1 MKSCPK
7 CNLRYP
13 DESTYCFVDGAV
25 LEPLK
30 DPRVGTTIAGRYQ
43 IENILGE
50 GGMATVYRARH
61 TLIDRPC
68 AVKILNPALAR
79 DKMVRERFRREAKS
93 AKKLAHPNVIDIFDE
108 GDTGD
113 GTSFMVMEL
122 LDGEPLDAL
131 VSRGPI
137 PLHRALPIMIQVS
150 RGIARA
156 HDLEVIHRDLKP
168 ENIFLARRD
177 DGSDL
182 VKLLDFGI
190 ARSAQDS
197 RLTGVGEVFGTPQYM
212 APERITSID
221 AGGSQDLYA
230 LGVIFFE
237 MITSTLPFEANDV
250 PTFLLK
256 HLKEPPPKLSSR
268 GVKVPVELENL
279 IDSLMAKDPKQR
291 PVDAHKVHNDLVS
304 ISQKMGIHPPPEIQH
319 EQKTAARAPAA
330 TLPPVTLDRWA
341 RRLTV
346 FEQMLQRAYPSG
358 APADQ
363 RSTLESVKKVV
374 TEIASLRG
382 SSVEDQRKLEGLEGR
397 QREGRERFGR
407 AVDAL
412 GVDASKAREVARA
425 AREGVDPYT
434 KAVSQARDLA
444 QKTHGEILHWE
455 GRCGFNAPYA
465 ELSDSYRKMADV
477 VDHWLKTY
485 DLEKQAV
492 AWAEAK
498 EQEVQDLDFQIQEL
512 RAQLG
517 KFEQSLEQEH
527 AQLEAKVSA
536 AGKRAGELE
545 EALLELATRFCAPL
559 RTKPELAALF
569 TELEAGSAAA

>member
-13 DESTYCFVDGAV
+13 DESSFCFVDGAV
-25 LEPLK
+25 LEPLQ
-30 DPRVGTTIAGRYQ
+30 DPRIGTTMGGRYQ
-43 IENILGE
+43 IEAVLGE

-79 DKMVRERFRREAKS
+79 DKMVRERFRREARS

-108 GDTGD
+108 GDTDD

-131 VSRGPI
+131 VARGPI
-137 PLHRALPIMIQVS
+137 PLPRALPIMIQVA

-168 ENIFLARRD
+168 ENIYLACRE

-237 MITSTLPFEANDV
+237 MITNTLPFDANDV

-256 HLKEPPPKLSSR
+256 HLKEPAPKISSR
-268 GVKVPVELENL
+268 GFHVPPQLENL

-291 PVDAHKVHNDLVS
+291 PVDAHKVHAEL
-304 ISQKMGIHPPPEIQH
+304 IAICQGLGIQPPPEISS
-319 EQKTAARAPAA
+319 EQRAFRAPAA
-330 TLPPVTLDRWA
+330 TLPPVTMDRWA
-341 RRLTV
+341 RRLVV
-346 FEQMLQRAYPSG
+346 FEQMLQRAYPAG
-358 APADQ
+358 PPPGEKQ
-363 RSTLESVKKVV
+363 TLEGVKKCVS
-374 TEIASLRG
+374 EITQLRG
-382 SSVEDQRKLEGLEGR
+382 SSVTDQRKLEALEGQ

-412 GVDASKAREVARA
+412 GIDASKARDVART
-425 AREGVDPYT
+425 AREGVAPYT
-434 KAVSQARDLA
+434 DAVHRARDLVLQA
-444 QKTHGEILHWE
+444 HPDILHWE
-455 GRCGFNAPYA
+455 GRSGMATPYA
-465 ELSDSYRKMADV
+465 ELAASYRKVAEL
-477 VDHWLKTY
+477 VDHWLAAAE
-485 DLEKQAV
+485 LEKQAI

-498 EQEVQDLDFQIQEL
+498 EQESTDLDFQIQEL
-512 RAQLG
+512 RKRLG
-517 KFEQSLEQEH
+517 EFEQG
-527 AQLEAKVSA
+527 LEAEHQNLEKSVIA
-536 AGKRAGELE
+536 AGKRAAELE

-559 RTKPELAALF
+559 RGRPELAGLF
-569 TELEAGSAAA
+569 TELESESAAA

>member
-30 DPRVGTTIAGRYQ
+30 DPRVGTTIGGRYQ
-43 IENILGE
+43 IENVLGE

-122 LDGEPLDAL
+122 LDGEPLDAI
-131 VSRGPI
+131 VGRGPV
-137 PLHRALPIMIQVS
+137 PLKRALPIMIQVA

-168 ENIFLARRD
+168 ENIFIANRD

-190 ARSAQDS
+190 ARSMQDS

-237 MITSTLPFEANDV
+237 MISATLPFEANDV

-256 HLKEPPPKLSSR
+256 HLKEPAPKLSSR
-268 GVKVPVELENL
+268 GVKVPAELESL

-291 PVDAHKVHNDLVS
+291 PVDAHKIHADL
-304 ISQKMGIHPPPEIQH
+304 IAIAEKYGIQAPPEIQD
-319 EQKTAARAPAA
+319 EQKAQARAPAA
-330 TLPPVTLDRWA
+330 TLPPVTLDRWV
-341 RRLTV
+341 RRLMV
-346 FEQMLQRAYPSG
+346 FEQMLQRAYPAG
-358 APADQ
+358 APPDQ
-363 RSTLESVKKVV
+363 RKTLDQVKKVV
-374 TEIASLRG
+374 TEITGLRG

-397 QREGRERFGR
+397 QRDGRERFGR

-412 GVDASKAREVARA
+412 GIDASKAREVARA

-434 KAVSQARDLA
+434 KAVTVARELA
-444 QKTHGEILHWE
+444 QKTHGELLHWE
-455 GRCGFNAPYA
+455 GRSGFTTPYP
-465 ELSDSYRKMADV
+465 ELAAVYRKMADV
-477 VDHWLKTY
+477 VDHWLQTH
-485 DLEKQAV
+485 DLEKQAI

-498 EQEVQDLDFQIQEL
+498 EQEVTDLDFQILEL
-512 RAQLG
+512 RGQLQ

-527 AQLEAKVSA
+527 AALEQKVIA
-536 AGKRAGELE
+536 AGKRAAELE

-559 RTKPELAALF
+559 RARPELAPLF
-569 TELEAGSAAA
+569 TELETESAAA

>member
-13 DESTYCFVDGAV
+13 DESTFCFVDGAT

-30 DPRVGTTIAGRYQ
+30 DPRIGTTINGRYV
-43 IENILGE
+43 IESVLGE

-61 TLIDRPC
+61 ALVDRPC

-79 DKMVRERFRREAKS
+79 DKLVRERFRREAKS
-93 AKKLAHPNVIDIFDE
+93 AKKIAHPNVIDIFDE

-113 GTSFMVMEL
+113 GTAFMVMEL

-131 VSRGPI
+131 VVKGPM
-137 PLHRALPIMIQVS
+137 PLARALPIMIQVA

-168 ENIFLARRD
+168 ENIYIAHRK

-230 LGVIFFE
+230 LGIIFFE
-237 MITSTLPFEANDV
+237 MLTGELPFDANDI
-250 PTFLLK
+250 PSFLLK
-256 HLKEPPPKLSSR
+256 HLKEPPPTIASK
-268 GVKVPVELENL
+268 GIKVPPDLEQL
-279 IDSLMAKDPKQR
+279 IMSLMAKDPKQR
-291 PVDAHKVHNDLVS
+291 PVDAHKVHNDLVA
-304 ISQKMGIHPPPEIQH
+304 ISQRNGIAPPPEVED
-319 EQKTAARAPAA
+319 EQRSARAPAA
-330 TLPPVTLDRWA
+330 TLPPVTLDRWV
-341 RRLTV
+341 RRLIV
-346 FEQMLQRAYPSG
+346 FEQMLAAAYPAG
-358 APADQ
+358 APPEL
-363 RSTLESVKKVV
+363 RSLLEKARTLV
-374 TEIASLRG
+374 TEITQIRAASIE
-382 SSVEDQRKLEGLEGR
+382 VQRNLEGVEQKL
-397 QREGRERFGR
+397 REGRERFGR

-412 GVDASKAREVARA
+412 GIDASKAREEARK

-434 KAVSQARDLA
+434 AAVKQAAEMAKGIHADV
-444 QKTHGEILHWE
+444 LHWE
-455 GRCGFNAPYA
+455 GRCGFQMPSRD
-465 ELSDSYRKMADV
+465 LSAAYRKMADL
-477 VDHWLKTY
+477 VDHWVQTV
-485 DLEKQAV
+485 DLDKQAI

-498 EQEVQDLDFQIQEL
+498 EQEVTDLDFQIQEL
-512 RAQLG
+512 RTQLQ
-517 KFEQSLEQEH
+517 KFEAGIEQEH
-527 AQLEAKVSA
+527 HNLEQQVATQ
-536 AGKRAGELE
+536 GKRAGELE
-545 EALLELATRFCAPL
+545 QALMEVAAHFCSPL
-559 RTKPELAALF
+559 RGRPELAQLF
-569 TELEAGSAAA
+569 VELEQGTPQA

>member
-13 DESTYCFVDGAV
+13 DESTFCFVDGAP

-30 DPRVGTTIAGRYQ
+30 DPRIGTTVAGRYL
-43 IENILGE
+43 IENVLGE

-79 DKMVRERFRREAKS
+79 DKSVRERFRREAKS

-122 LDGEPLDAL
+122 LDGAPLDNLIAK
-131 VSRGPI
+131 GPM
-137 PLHRALPIMIQVS
+137 PLKKALPIMIQIS

-168 ENIFLARRD
+168 ENIFIAHRE
-177 DGSDL
+177 DGTDL

-237 MITSTLPFEANDV
+237 MITGTLPFEANDV
-250 PTFLLK
+250 PSFLLK
-256 HLKEPPPKLSSR
+256 HLKEPPPKISDR
-268 GVKVPVELENL
+268 NVRVPPELESL
-279 IDSLMAKDPKQR
+279 VDSLMAKDPKQR
-291 PVDAHKVHNDLVS
+291 PVDAHRLHNDLQA
-304 ISQKMGIHPPPEIQH
+304 ISAKLGIAPPPEIVD
-319 EQKTAARAPAA
+319 EQKAQARAPAA
-330 TLPPVTLDRWA
+330 TLPPVTLDRWV
-341 RRLTV
+341 RRMMI
-346 FEQMLQRAYPSG
+346 FEGMLQRAFPQG
-358 APADQ
+358 APPEQ
-363 RSTLESVKKVV
+363 RKTLDMVKKFVA
-374 TEIASLRG
+374 EITQVRG
-382 SSVEDQRKLEGLEGR
+382 SSVEDQRKLEALDGR
-397 QREGRERFGR
+397 TREGRERFGH

-412 GVDASKAREVARA
+412 GVDASKARDFARQ
-425 AREGVDPYT
+425 AREGVGPYT
-434 KAVSQARDLA
+434 QAVQRATQMTKQIHA
-444 QKTHGEILHWE
+444 EIMHWE
-455 GRCGFNAPYA
+455 GRSGFQAPYG
-465 ELSDSYRKMADV
+465 ELSAAYRKAADFM
-477 VDHWLKTY
+477 DHWLQAA
-485 DLEKQAV
+485 DLEKQAI

-498 EQEVQDLDFQIQEL
+498 EQEVTDLDFQIQEL
-512 RAQLG
+512 RAQLS
-517 KFEQSLEQEH
+517 KFEASTEQEH
-527 AQLEAKVSA
+527 ADLEKRVII
-536 AGKRAGELE
+536 AGKKATELE
-545 EALLELATRFCAPL
+545 ENLLELATRFCAPL
-559 RTKPELAALF
+559 RARPELAPLF
-569 TELEAGSAAA
+569 SELETESAAA

>member
-13 DESTYCFVDGAV
+13 DESTFCFVDGAP

-30 DPRVGTTIAGRYQ
+30 DPRVGTTVAGRYV
-43 IENILGE
+43 IENVLGE

-79 DKMVRERFRREAKS
+79 DKLVRERFRREAKS

-122 LDGEPLDAL
+122 LDGQPLDHIIAHGAL
-131 VSRGPI
+131 SLP
-137 PLHRALPIMIQVS
+137 RAMPIMIQIA

-168 ENIFLARRD
+168 ENIYIAKRE
-177 DGSDL
+177 DGTDL

-190 ARSAQDS
+190 ARSMQDS

-230 LGVIFFE
+230 FGVIFFE
-237 MITSTLPFEANDV
+237 MITGTLPFEANDV
-250 PTFLLK
+250 PSFLLK
-256 HLKEPPPKLSSR
+256 HLKEAPPKISDR
-268 GVKVPVELENL
+268 GIKVPPELEAL
-279 IDSLMAKDPKQR
+279 VDALMAKDPKQR
-291 PVDAHKVHNDLVS
+291 PVDAHRVHNDLIA
-304 ISQKMGIHPPPEIQH
+304 ISNQLGIPPPPEIH
-319 EQKTAARAPAA
+319 DEQKSMARAPAA
-330 TLPPVTLDRWA
+330 TLPPVTLDRWV
-341 RRLTV
+341 RRMTI
-346 FEQMLQRAYPSG
+346 FEGMLQRAFPNG
-358 APADQ
+358 APPDQ
-363 RSTLESVKKVV
+363 RRTLDLVKKFVAEV
-374 TEIASLRG
+374 TQLRA
-382 SSVEDQRKLEGLEGR
+382 SSVEDQHMLEGLE
-397 QREGRERFGR
+397 QKAREGRERYGR

-412 GVDASKAREVARA
+412 GVDASKARDEARS
-425 AREGVDPYT
+425 AREGVGPYT
-434 KAVSQARDLA
+434 AAVKRALEMTRMVHA
-444 QKTHGEILHWE
+444 EMMHWE
-455 GRCGFNAPYA
+455 GRAGFQSPYR
-465 ELSDSYRKMADV
+465 ELSAAYRKAADI
-477 VDHWLKTY
+477 VDHWHEAAE
-485 DLEKQAV
+485 LEKQAI

-498 EQEVQDLDFQIQEL
+498 EQEVVDLDFQIQEL

-517 KFEQSLEQEH
+517 RYEAAAEQEH
-527 AQLEAKVSA
+527 AAIEQRVGASGKKATELEAN
-536 AGKRAGELE
+536 
-545 EALLELATRFCAPL
+545 LLELATRFCAPL
-559 RTKPELAALF
+559 RARPELAPLF
-569 TELEAGSAAA
+569 SELETESAAA

>member
-13 DESTYCFVDGAV
+13 DESSFCFVDGGV

-30 DPRVGTTIAGRYQ
+30 DPRVGTTLGGRYQ
-43 IENILGE
+43 LENVLGE

-93 AKKLAHPNVIDIFDE
+93 AKKIAHPNVIDIFDE
-108 GDTGD
+108 GDTDD

-122 LDGEPLDAL
+122 LDGEPLDAI

-137 PLHRALPIMIQVS
+137 PLPRALPIMIQVA

-168 ENIFLARRD
+168 ENIFIARRD

-197 RLTGVGEVFGTPQYM
+197 RLTGVGEVFGTPQYL

-237 MITSTLPFEANDV
+237 MITGTLPLEANDI
-250 PTFLLK
+250 PSFLLK
-256 HLKEPPPKLSSR
+256 HLKETPPKISER
-268 GVKVPVELENL
+268 GIQVPKELEDL
-279 IDSLMAKDPKQR
+279 VDSLMAKDPKQR
-291 PVDAHKVHNDLVS
+291 PVDAHKIHADL
-304 ISQKMGIHPPPEIQH
+304 IAIAQQLGIAPPPEIGA
-319 EQKTAARAPAA
+319 EKKAARAPAA

-341 RRLTV
+341 RRLLV
-346 FEQMLQRAYPSG
+346 FEQMLQRAYPAG
-358 APADQ
+358 PPTDQ
-363 RSTLESVKKVV
+363 RSTLDSVKKIVA
-374 TEIASLRG
+374 EIGQLRG
-382 SSVEDQRKLEGLEGR
+382 SSVEDQRKLESLEGR

-412 GVDASKAREVARA
+412 GIDASKAREIARA
-425 AREGVDPYT
+425 AREGVKPYT
-434 KAVSQARDLA
+434 DAVPQARELA
-444 QKTHGEILHWE
+444 TQVHAELLHWE
-455 GRCGFNAPYA
+455 GRSGFVTPYR
-465 ELSDSYRKMADV
+465 ELSAAYRKMADV
-477 VDHWLKTY
+477 VDHWHQAY
-485 DLEKQAV
+485 ELEKQAV

-498 EQEVQDLDFQIQEL
+498 EQEVTDLDFQIQEL
-512 RAQLG
+512 RGQLA

-527 AQLEAKVSA
+527 ASLEQKVIA
-536 AGKRAGELE
+536 AGKRASELD

-559 RTKPELAALF
+559 RTKPELAPLF
-569 TELEAGSAAA
+569 TELEGESAAA

>member
-13 DESTYCFVDGAV
+13 DESSFCFVDGAV
-25 LEPLK
+25 LEPLQ
-30 DPRVGTTIAGRYQ
+30 DPRIGTTMGGRYQ
-43 IENILGE
+43 IEAVLGE

-79 DKMVRERFRREAKS
+79 DKMVRERFRREARS

-108 GDTGD
+108 GDTDD

-131 VSRGPI
+131 VARGPI
-137 PLHRALPIMIQVS
+137 PLPRALPIMIQVA

-168 ENIFLARRD
+168 ENIYLACRE

-237 MITSTLPFEANDV
+237 MITNTLPFDANDV

-256 HLKEPPPKLSSR
+256 HLKEPAPKISSR
-268 GVKVPVELENL
+268 GFHVPPQLETL
-279 IDSLMAKDPKQR
+279 VDSLMAKDPKQR
-291 PVDAHKVHNDLVS
+291 PVDAHKVHAEL
-304 ISQKMGIHPPPEIQH
+304 IAICQGLGIQPPPENPAPSSARSAHPRPRSLAGHHGSLGAPPHRVRADAQAGVPRGPAP
-319 EQKTAARAPAA
+319 EQRN
-330 TLPPVTLDRWA
+330 TLD
-341 RRLTV
+341 
-346 FEQMLQRAYPSG
+346 
-358 APADQ
+358 
-363 RSTLESVKKVV
+363 SVKKFVA
-374 TEIASLRG
+374 EIGGLRG

-412 GVDASKAREVARA
+412 GVDASKAREVA
-425 AREGVDPYT
+425 P
-434 KAVSQARDLA
+434 
-444 QKTHGEILHWE
+444 
-455 GRCGFNAPYA
+455 
-465 ELSDSYRKMADV
+465 
-477 VDHWLKTY
+477 
-485 DLEKQAV
+485 
-492 AWAEAK
+492 
-498 EQEVQDLDFQIQEL
+498 
-512 RAQLG
+512 
-517 KFEQSLEQEH
+517 
-527 AQLEAKVSA
+527 
-536 AGKRAGELE
+536 
-545 EALLELATRFCAPL
+545 FCP
-559 RTKPELAALF
+559 
-569 TELEAGSAAA
+569 

>member
-30 DPRVGTTIAGRYQ
+30 DPRVGSTVAGRYLV
-43 IENILGE
+43 EAVLGE

-93 AKKLAHPNVIDIFDE
+93 AKKLAHPNVIDIFDD

-113 GTSFMVMEL
+113 GTAFMVMEL
-122 LDGEPLDAL
+122 LDGEPLDAIIA
-131 VSRGPI
+131 RGPM
-137 PLHRALPIMIQVS
+137 PLQRALPIMIQVS

-168 ENIFLARRD
+168 ENIYIARRD
-177 DGSDL
+177 DGTDL

-237 MITSTLPFEANDV
+237 MLSASLPFEANDV
-250 PTFLLK
+250 PSFLLK
-256 HLKEPPPKLSSR
+256 HLKEPPPKLSER
-268 GVKVPVELENL
+268 GVKVPPELEQL

-291 PVDAHKVHNDLVS
+291 PVDAHKVHNELVA
-304 ISQKMGIHPPPEIQH
+304 ICQRLGIAPPPEVSD
-319 EQKTAARAPAA
+319 EKAAFRAPAA

-346 FEQMLQRAYPSG
+346 FEQMLQRAYPG
-358 APADQ
+358 GPPPDQ
-363 RSTLESVKKVV
+363 RGTLDRVKKIVSDVTGLRAGSVDDQRNLES
-374 TEIASLRG
+374 
-382 SSVEDQRKLEGLEGR
+382 LEGR

-412 GVDASKAREVARA
+412 GVDASKARDVARS
-425 AREGVDPYT
+425 AREGVKPYT
-434 KAVSQARDLA
+434 DAVTQAREMA
-444 QKTHGEILHWE
+444 TRAHAEIMHWE
-455 GRCGFNAPYA
+455 GRSGMAVPYA
-465 ELSDSYRKMADV
+465 ELAAAYRKAAEL
-477 VDHWLKTY
+477 VDHWCKTVEF
-485 DLEKQAV
+485 EKQAI

-498 EQEVQDLDFQIQEL
+498 EQEVADLDFQIQEL

-517 KFEQSLEQEH
+517 KFEQSTEQEH
-527 AQLEAKVSA
+527 AALEQKVIA
-536 AGKRAGELE
+536 AGKKAAELE
-545 EALLELATRFCAPL
+545 EALLELAQRFCAPL
-559 RTKPELAALF
+559 RAKPELAPLF
-569 TELEAGSAAA
+569 TELEAESAAA

>member
-13 DESTYCFVDGAV
+13 DESTYCFVDGAP

-30 DPRVGTTIAGRYQ
+30 DPRVGTTIAGRYL
-43 IENILGE
+43 IENVLGE

-79 DKMVRERFRREAKS
+79 DKLVRERFRREAKS

-122 LDGEPLDAL
+122 LDGEPLDAIIG
-131 VSRGPI
+131 RGAM
-137 PLHRALPIMIQVS
+137 PLERALPIMVQVA

-168 ENIFLARRD
+168 ENIYIAKRE

-190 ARSAQDS
+190 ARSMQDS

-237 MITSTLPFEANDV
+237 MITGTLPFDANDV

-256 HLKEPPPKLSSR
+256 HLKEPPPKIASR
-268 GVKVPVELENL
+268 GVQVPPELEVL
-279 IDSLMAKDPKQR
+279 VDSLMAKDPKQR
-291 PVDAHKVHNDLVS
+291 PVDAHKLHNELLAVCQN
-304 ISQKMGIHPPPEIQH
+304 IGVAPPPEIH
-319 EQKTAARAPAA
+319 DEQKAQRGPRV
-330 TLPPVTLDRWA
+330 TLPPVTLDRWV
-341 RRLTV
+341 RRMTI
-346 FEQMLQRAYPSG
+346 FEGMLQRAYPNG
-358 APADQ
+358 APAEP
-363 RSTLESVKKVV
+363 RKTLDTVKKLVGEV
-374 TEIASLRG
+374 TQLRG
-382 SSVEDQRKLEGLEGR
+382 STVEDQRKLDTLE
-397 QREGRERFGR
+397 QKAREGRERFGR

-412 GVDASKAREVARA
+412 GIDASKARDEARK
-425 AREGVDPYT
+425 AREGVGPYT
-434 KAVSQARDLA
+434 EAVARA
-444 QKTHGEILHWE
+444 KEMTRAVHGEVLHWE
-455 GRCGFNAPYA
+455 GRSGFQTPYHDLA
-465 ELSDSYRKMADV
+465 TAYRKSADL
-477 VDHWLKTY
+477 VDHWLQTA
-485 DLEKQAV
+485 DLEKQAI
-492 AWAEAK
+492 AWAESK
-498 EQEVQDLDFQIQEL
+498 EQEVADLDFQIQEL

-517 KFEQSLEQEH
+517 KFEASMEQEH
-527 AQLEAKVSA
+527 QTLEARVVAGGKKA
-536 AGKRAGELE
+536 AELE
-545 EALLELATRFCAPL
+545 EGLLELATRFCAPL
-559 RTKPELAALF
+559 RARPELAPLF
-569 TELEAGSAAA
+569 SELETESAAA

>member
-13 DESTYCFVDGAV
+13 DESTFCFVDGAP
-25 LEPLK
+25 LEHLK
-30 DPRVGTTIAGRYQ
+30 DPRLGTTIAGRYL
-43 IENILGE
+43 IENVLGE

-79 DKMVRERFRREAKS
+79 DKLVRERFRREAKS

-122 LDGEPLDAL
+122 LDGAPLDHLIAK
-131 VSRGPI
+131 GPM
-137 PLHRALPIMIQVS
+137 PLARALPIMIQIS

-168 ENIFLARRD
+168 ENIFIAHRD
-177 DGSDL
+177 DGTEL

-237 MITSTLPFEANDV
+237 MLSAALPFEANDV
-250 PTFLLK
+250 PSFLLK
-256 HLKEPPPKLSSR
+256 HLKEAPPKLSDR
-268 GVKVPVELENL
+268 GVKVPPELETL
-279 IDSLMAKDPKQR
+279 VDSLMAKDPKNR
-291 PVDAHKVHNDLVS
+291 PVDAHRVHADL
-304 ISQKMGIHPPPEIQH
+304 IAIGGRLGIAPPPEIH
-319 EQKTAARAPAA
+319 DEQKAINRAPAA
-330 TLPPVTLDRWA
+330 TLPPVTLDRWV
-341 RRLTV
+341 RRMMI
-346 FEQMLQRAYPSG
+346 FEGMLQRAFPNG
-358 APADQ
+358 PPPEQ
-363 RSTLESVKKVV
+363 RKTLDMVKKFVG
-374 TEIASLRG
+374 EITQLRG
-382 SSVEDQRKLEGLEGR
+382 ASVEDQRKLELLDGR
-397 QREGRERFGR
+397 IREGRERFGH

-412 GVDASKAREVARA
+412 GVDASKARDVARQ
-425 AREGVDPYT
+425 AREGVAPYT
-434 KAVSQARDLA
+434 TAVLRGATMTKQVHA
-444 QKTHGEILHWE
+444 EVLHWE
-455 GRCGFNAPYA
+455 GRSGFNMPYA
-465 ELSDSYRKMADV
+465 ELAAAYRKTAEL
-477 VDHWLKTY
+477 VDHWVHAVE
-485 DLEKQAV
+485 LEKQAI

-498 EQEVQDLDFQIQEL
+498 EQEVADLDFQIQEL

-517 KFEQSLEQEH
+517 KFEASTEQEH
-527 AQLEAKVSA
+527 AGLEQRVTA
-536 AGKRAGELE
+536 AGKKATELE
-545 EALLELATRFCAPL
+545 GHLLELATRFCAPL
-559 RTKPELAALF
+559 RARPELAPLF
-569 TELEAGSAAA
+569 SELETESAAA

>member
-30 DPRVGTTIAGRYQ
+30 DPRIGTTIGGRYQ
-43 IENILGE
+43 IEHVLGE

-122 LDGEPLDAL
+122 LDGEPLDAM
-131 VSRGPI
+131 VSRGPV
-137 PLHRALPIMIQVS
+137 PLQRALPIMIQVS

-168 ENIFLARRD
+168 ENIFIGKRD

-190 ARSAQDS
+190 ARSMQDS

-221 AGGSQDLYA
+221 AGASQDLYA

-237 MITSTLPFEANDV
+237 MVTGTLPFEANDV

-256 HLKEPPPKLSSR
+256 HLKEPAPKISSR
-268 GVKVPVELENL
+268 GVKVPAELETL

-291 PVDAHKVHNDLVS
+291 PVDAHKIHNELVA
-304 ISQKMGIHPPPEIQH
+304 IAGKYGIQAPPEIQH
-319 EQKTAARAPAA
+319 EQKAQARAPAA
-330 TLPPVTLDRWA
+330 TLPPVTLDRWV
-341 RRLTV
+341 RRLMV

-358 APADQ
+358 PPPEQ
-363 RSTLESVKKVV
+363 RKTLDSVKKVV
-374 TEIASLRG
+374 GEITTLRG

-397 QREGRERFGR
+397 QRDGRERYGR

-434 KAVSQARDLA
+434 KAVTTARELA
-444 QKTHGEILHWE
+444 QKTHAELVHWE
-455 GRCGFNAPYA
+455 GRSGFLTPYP
-465 ELSDSYRKMADV
+465 ELAAANRKMADV
-477 VDHWLKTY
+477 VDHWLKTH

-498 EQEVQDLDFQIQEL
+498 EQEVTDLDFQIQEL

-527 AQLEAKVSA
+527 AALEQKVIA
-536 AGKRAGELE
+536 AGKRASELE
-545 EALLELATRFCAPL
+545 EALLELATKFCAPL
-559 RTKPELAALF
+559 RARPELAPLF
-569 TELEAGSAAA
+569 TELEAESAAA

>member
-30 DPRVGTTIAGRYQ
+30 DPRVGTTMAGRYL
-43 IENILGE
+43 IENVLGE

-122 LDGEPLDAL
+122 LDGEPLDAI

-137 PLHRALPIMIQVS
+137 PLARALPIMIQVA

-168 ENIFLARRD
+168 ENIYIARRD
-177 DGSDL
+177 DGTDL

-190 ARSAQDS
+190 ARSMQDS

-237 MITSTLPFEANDV
+237 MVTGTLPFDANDV

-256 HLKEPPPKLSSR
+256 HLKEPAPKISSR
-268 GVKVPVELENL
+268 GFSVPADFENL

-291 PVDAHKVHNDLVS
+291 PVDAHKIHADL
-304 ISQKMGIHPPPEIQH
+304 IAIANAAGIAPPPEIQD
-319 EQKTAARAPAA
+319 EQKAQARPPAA

-341 RRLTV
+341 RRLMV

-358 APADQ
+358 PPPEQRKTLDQ
-363 RSTLESVKKVV
+363 VKGVV
-374 TEIASLRG
+374 TEIAKLRG
-382 SSVEDQRKLEGLEGR
+382 SSVEDQRKLEGMETR

-412 GVDASKAREVARA
+412 GVDASKAREVARS

-434 KAVSQARDLA
+434 KAVTTARELA
-444 QKTHGEILHWE
+444 QKTHGELLHWE
-455 GRCGFNAPYA
+455 GRSGFTTPYP
-465 ELSDSYRKMADV
+465 ELVAVNRKMADV
-477 VDHWLKTY
+477 VEHWLKTHE
-485 DLEKQAV
+485 LEKQAI

-498 EQEVQDLDFQIQEL
+498 EQEVTDLDFQIQEL
-512 RAQLG
+512 RAQLS

-527 AQLEAKVSA
+527 AVLEQRVVA
-536 AGKRAGELE
+536 AGKRASEME
-545 EALLELATRFCAPL
+545 ETLVELAGRFCAPL
-559 RTKPELAALF
+559 RQRPELAGLF
-569 TELEAGSAAA
+569 TELEAESVAA

>member
-13 DESTYCFVDGAV
+13 DESTFCFVDGAP
-25 LEPLK
+25 LAPLK
-30 DPRVGTTIAGRYQ
+30 DGRIGTTIGGRYL
-43 IENILGE
+43 IDSVLGE

-61 TLIDRPC
+61 TLIDRDC

-79 DKMVRERFRREAKS
+79 DKLVRERFRREARS

-122 LDGEPLDAL
+122 LDGAPLDHLIAK
-131 VSRGPI
+131 GPM
-137 PLHRALPIMIQVS
+137 PLPKALPIMIQIS

-168 ENIFLARRD
+168 ENIYIAHRD

-230 LGVIFFE
+230 FGVIFFE
-237 MITSTLPFEANDV
+237 MLSGQLPFDAPDV
-250 PTFLLK
+250 PSFLLK
-256 HLKEPPPKLSSR
+256 HLKEPPPKLSDI
-268 GVKVPVELENL
+268 GVKVPIELETL

-291 PVDAHKVHNDLVS
+291 PVDAHKVHADLVA
-304 ISQKMGIHPPPEIQH
+304 IGQKLGIAPPPEIH
-319 EQKTAARAPAA
+319 DEQKAQNRAPAA
-330 TLPPVTLDRWA
+330 TLPPVTLDRWV
-341 RRLTV
+341 RRLMI
-346 FEQMLQRAYPSG
+346 FEGMLQRAFPSG
-358 APADQ
+358 PPAEQ
-363 RSTLESVKKVV
+363 RKTLDLVKKYVLEV
-374 TEIASLRG
+374 TQLRG
-382 SSVEDQRKLEGLEGR
+382 SSVEDQRKLETLDQR
-397 QREGRERFGR
+397 VREGRERFGH

-425 AREGVDPYT
+425 AREGVDPYNV
-434 KAVSQARDLA
+434 AVTQAADVMRQVHA
-444 QKTHGEILHWE
+444 EVMHWE
-455 GRCGFNAPYA
+455 GRSGFATPYR
-465 ELSDSYRKMADV
+465 ELAAAYRKAAEI
-477 VDHWLKTY
+477 VDHWVQTVELA
-485 DLEKQAV
+485 KQAT

-498 EQEVQDLDFQIQEL
+498 EQEVTDLDFQIQEL

-517 KFEQSLEQEH
+517 KFEASTEQEH
-527 AQLEAKVSA
+527 AAITQRVIAS
-536 AGKRAGELE
+536 GKKATELE
-545 EALLELATRFCAPL
+545 DVLLELATRFCAPL
-559 RTKPELAALF
+559 RARPELASLF
-569 TELEAGSAAA
+569 SELETESAAA

>member
-30 DPRVGTTIAGRYQ
+30 DPRVGTTIAGRYL
-43 IENILGE
+43 IENVLGE

-122 LDGEPLDAL
+122 LDGEPLDAI
-131 VSRGPI
+131 VSRGPMS
-137 PLHRALPIMIQVS
+137 LDRALPIMIQVS

-168 ENIFLARRD
+168 ENIFIGRRD

-237 MITSTLPFEANDV
+237 MITSTLPFDANDV

-256 HLKEPPPKLSSR
+256 HLKEPAPKISSR
-268 GVKVPVELENL
+268 GVKVPPELENL

-291 PVDAHKVHNDLVS
+291 PVDAHKVHNDLVA
-304 ISQKMGIHPPPEIQH
+304 IAGKVGIQPPPEIQH
-319 EQKTAARAPAA
+319 EQRAAARAPAA

-341 RRLTV
+341 RRLIV
-346 FEQMLQRAYPSG
+346 FEQMLQRAFPG
-358 APADQ
+358 GPPPDQ
-363 RSTLESVKKVV
+363 RQTLDSVKKFVA
-374 TEIASLRG
+374 EIGGLRG

-397 QREGRERFGR
+397 QREGRERYGR

-412 GVDASKAREVARA
+412 GVDASKAREFARG

-434 KAVSQARDLA
+434 KAVTQARELA
-444 QKTHGEILHWE
+444 QKTQGEILHWE
-455 GRCGFNAPYA
+455 GRSGFNAPYA
-465 ELSDSYRKMADV
+465 ELSAAYRKMADV

-485 DLEKQAV
+485 ELEKQAV

-512 RAQLG
+512 RGQLS

-527 AQLEAKVSA
+527 ATLEQKVTA

-545 EALLELATRFCAPL
+545 QALLELATRFCAPL
-559 RTKPELAALF
+559 RSRPELATLF
-569 TELEAGSAAA
+569 TELETESAAA

>member
-30 DPRVGTTIAGRYQ
+30 DPRVGTTINGRYL
-43 IENILGE
+43 IENVLGE

-131 VSRGPI
+131 VARGPI
-137 PLHRALPIMIQVS
+137 PLARALPIMIQVA

-168 ENIFLARRD
+168 ENIFLGRRA

-197 RLTGVGEVFGTPQYM
+197 RLTGVGEVFGTPQYL

-237 MITSTLPFEANDV
+237 MITATLPFEANDV

-256 HLKEPPPKLSSR
+256 HLKEPAPKISSR
-268 GVKVPVELENL
+268 GVQVPPELENL

-291 PVDAHKVHNDLVS
+291 PVDAHKVHNDLVA
-304 ISQKMGIHPPPEIQH
+304 ISAKIGIQPPPEIQH
-319 EQKTAARAPAA
+319 EQRAVARAPAA

-341 RRLTV
+341 RRLVV
-346 FEQMLQRAYPSG
+346 FEQMLKQAFPAG
-358 APADQ
+358 APVEQ
-363 RSTLESVKKVV
+363 RSTLDTVKKFVA
-374 TEIASLRG
+374 EIGGIRG
-382 SSVEDQRKLEGLEGR
+382 TSVEDQRKLEGIEGR

-434 KAVSQARDLA
+434 KSVAQARELA
-444 QKTHGEILHWE
+444 VKTQGEVLHWE
-455 GRCGFNAPYA
+455 GRSGFHAPYA
-465 ELSDSYRKMADV
+465 EMSVAYRKMADV

-485 DLEKQAV
+485 DLEKQAI
-492 AWAEAK
+492 AWAESK
-498 EQEVQDLDFQIQEL
+498 EQEVLDLDFQIQEL
-512 RAQLG
+512 RAQLA

-527 AQLEAKVSA
+527 TSLEQKVTA

-545 EALLELATRFCAPL
+545 QSLLELATRFCEPL
-559 RTKPELAALF
+559 RGRPELTALF
-569 TELEAGSAAA
+569 AELEAGNAG

>member
-13 DESTYCFVDGAV
+13 DESVYCFVDGAG
-25 LEPLK
+25 LAPLA
-30 DPRVGTTIAGRYQ
+30 DPRIGQTIAGRYLV
-43 IENILGE
+43 EGILGE
-50 GGMATVYRARH
+50 GGMALVYRARH
-61 TLIDRPC
+61 TLVDRPC

-122 LDGEPLDAL
+122 LEGEPLDAL
-131 VSRGPI
+131 VGRGPV
-137 PLHRALPIMIQVS
+137 PLARALPIMIQVA

-168 ENIFLARRD
+168 ENIFIARRD

-190 ARSAQDS
+190 ARSMQDS

-230 LGVIFFE
+230 IGVIFFE
-237 MITSTLPFEANDV
+237 MITGRLPFEASDV
-250 PTFLLK
+250 PSFLLK
-256 HLKEPPPKLSSR
+256 HLKEAPPKLSQV
-268 GVKVPVELENL
+268 GAKVPKALEDL
-279 IDSLMAKDPKQR
+279 VDALMAKDPKHR
-291 PVDAHKVHNDLVS
+291 PVDAHKVHSDLVS
-304 ISQKMGIHPPPEIQH
+304 IAKELGIEPPPEIEQ
-319 EQKTAARAPAA
+319 EQKAQRSPAS
-330 TLPPVTLDRWA
+330 TLPPITIDRWS
-341 RRLTV
+341 RRLLV
-346 FEQMLQRAYPSG
+346 FEQMLQRAFPGGS
-358 APADQ
+358 PPDQ
-363 RSTLESVKKVV
+363 RATLERVRKAV
-374 TEIASLRG
+374 TEVTDLRRT
-382 SSVEDQRKLEGLEGR
+382 SVDDQRKLENLETR

-425 AREGVDPYT
+425 AREGVQPYT
-434 KAVSQARDLA
+434 DAVAAARDLVRGA
-444 QKTHGEILHWE
+444 HAEVLHWE
-455 GRCGFNAPYA
+455 GRSGFVNAFA
-465 ELSDSYRKMADV
+465 ELGVAYRKAAELV
-477 VDHWLKTY
+477 EHWVAAQ
-485 DLEKQAV
+485 DLEKQAI

-498 EQEVQDLDFQIQEL
+498 EQEVTDLDFQIQEL

-517 KFEQSLEQEH
+517 KLEQSTEAEH
-527 AQLEAKVSA
+527 ANLEARVTES
-536 AGKRAGELE
+536 GKRASELE
-545 EALLELATRFCAPL
+545 EALVELSARFCAPL
-559 RTKPELAALF
+559 RARPELAPLF
-569 TELEAGSAAA
+569 NELETESAAA

>member
-13 DESTYCFVDGAV
+13 DESTFCFVDGAP
-25 LEPLK
+25 LEVLK
-30 DPRVGTTIAGRYQ
+30 DPRIGTTMAGRYL
-43 IENILGE
+43 IENVLGE

-122 LDGEPLDAL
+122 LDGAPLDQL
-131 VSRGPI
+131 VSKGPI
-137 PLHRALPIMIQVS
+137 PLPIALPIMIQIA

-168 ENIFLARRD
+168 ENIFIAARD
-177 DGSDL
+177 DGSAL

-237 MITSTLPFEANDV
+237 MITGQLPFDAPDV
-250 PTFLLK
+250 PSFLLK
-256 HLKEPPPKLSSR
+256 HLKEPAPKISERGFSVPP
-268 GVKVPVELENL
+268 ELESL
-279 IDSLMAKDPKQR
+279 VDSLMAKDPKQR
-291 PVDAHKVHNDLVS
+291 PVDAHKLHSLLL
-304 ISQKMGIHPPPEIQH
+304 GICAQLGIPLPPEIH
-319 EQKTAARAPAA
+319 DEKSAYRAPAA
-330 TLPPVTLDRWA
+330 TLPPVTLDRWV
-341 RRLTV
+341 RRMMIFEGMLTRA
-346 FEQMLQRAYPSG
+346 FPQGSPPEQRGLLDSVRKYVNEITVIRTASV
-358 APADQ
+358 ADQ
-363 RSTLESVKKVV
+363 RMLE
-374 TEIASLRG
+374 A
-382 SSVEDQRKLEGLEGR
+382 LEGR
-397 QREGRERFGR
+397 IREGRERYGR

-412 GVDASKAREVARA
+412 GVDASKARDIGRQ
-425 AREGVDPYT
+425 AREGVGPYT
-434 KAVSQARDLA
+434 AAVQRAA
-444 QKTHGEILHWE
+444 QMTRQIHAEVLHWE
-455 GRCGFNAPYA
+455 GRSGFQTPYA
-465 ELSDSYRKMADV
+465 ELSASYRKTAEL
-477 VDHWLKTY
+477 VDHWLQAA
-485 DLEKQAV
+485 DLEKQAT

-498 EQEVQDLDFQIQEL
+498 EQEVIDLDFQIQEL

-517 KFEQSLEQEH
+517 KFEASIEQEH
-527 AQLEAKVSA
+527 QAIEQRVTAS
-536 AGKRAGELE
+536 GKKATEFE
-545 EALLELATRFCAPL
+545 QNLLELATRFCAPL
-559 RTKPELAALF
+559 RSRPELAPLF
-569 TELEAGSAAA
+569 SELETESAAA

>member
-30 DPRVGTTIAGRYQ
+30 DPRVGSTIAGRYQ
-43 IENILGE
+43 IEAVLGE

-93 AKKLAHPNVIDIFDE
+93 AKKLAHPNVIDIFDD

-113 GTSFMVMEL
+113 GTAFMVMEL
-122 LDGEPLDAL
+122 LDGEPLDGIVA
-131 VSRGPI
+131 RGPI
-137 PLHRALPIMIQVS
+137 ALQRALPIMIQVA

-168 ENIFLARRD
+168 ENIYIARRD

-237 MITSTLPFEANDV
+237 MISNTLPFEANDV
-250 PTFLLK
+250 PSFLLK
-256 HLKEPPPKLSSR
+256 HLKEPPPKLSER
-268 GVKVPVELENL
+268 GVSVPPELESL

-291 PVDAHKVHNDLVS
+291 PVDAHKVHNQL
-304 ISQKMGIHPPPEIQH
+304 IEICQKLGIAPPPEISA
-319 EQKTAARAPAA
+319 EQRGYGRAPAA
-330 TLPPVTLDRWA
+330 TLPPVTIDRWV
-341 RRLTV
+341 RRLMV
-346 FEQMLQRAYPSG
+346 FEQMLQRAYPAG

-363 RSTLESVKKVV
+363 RSTLERVKKFVGDV
-374 TEIASLRG
+374 TQLRG
-382 SSVEDQRKLEGLEGR
+382 SSVDDQRRLEALEGR

-412 GVDASKAREVARA
+412 GVDASKARDVARG
-425 AREGVDPYT
+425 AREGVKPYT
-434 KAVSQARDLA
+434 DAVTQAREMSLKVHA
-444 QKTHGEILHWE
+444 EVLHWE
-455 GRCGFNAPYA
+455 GRSGMAIPYG
-465 ELSDSYRKMADV
+465 ELATAYRKMADL
-477 VDHWLKTY
+477 VDHWLKTVEF
-485 DLEKQAV
+485 EKQAI

-498 EQEVQDLDFQIQEL
+498 EQEVADLDFQIQEL

-527 AQLEAKVSA
+527 AQIEQKVIA
-536 AGKRAGELE
+536 AGKKASELE
-545 EALLELATRFCAPL
+545 EALLELAQIFCAPL
-559 RTKPELAALF
+559 RQKPELAPLF
-569 TELEAGSAAA
+569 TELEAESAAA

>member
-30 DPRVGTTIAGRYQ
+30 DPRIGTTIAGRYL
-43 IENILGE
+43 IENVLGE

-131 VSRGPI
+131 VARGPI
-137 PLHRALPIMIQVS
+137 PLQRALPIMIQVA

-168 ENIFLARRD
+168 ENIFLAHRS
-177 DGSDL
+177 DGTDL

-197 RLTGVGEVFGTPQYM
+197 RLTGVGEVFGTPQYL

-237 MITSTLPFEANDV
+237 MISGTLPFEANDV

-256 HLKEPPPKLSSR
+256 HLKEPAPRLSSR
-268 GVKVPVELENL
+268 GVKVPLELENL
-279 IDSLMAKDPKQR
+279 VDALMAKDPKQR
-291 PVDAHKVHNDLVS
+291 PVDAHKVHNELVA
-304 ISQKMGIHPPPEIQH
+304 IAANVGVAPPPEV
-319 EQKTAARAPAA
+319 EREERGGRAPAA

-341 RRLTV
+341 RRLVV
-346 FEQMLQRAYPSG
+346 FEQMLRQAFPAGPPPEQRT
-358 APADQ
+358 
-363 RSTLESVKKVV
+363 TLDAVKKYVA
-374 TEIASLRG
+374 EIGGIRG
-382 SSVEDQRKLEGLEGR
+382 TSVEDQRKLEGLEGR

-412 GVDASKAREVARA
+412 GVDASKARDVARS
-425 AREGVDPYT
+425 AREGVEPYT
-434 KAVSQARDLA
+434 SAVAQARGLVLET
-444 QKTHGEILHWE
+444 QGVLLHWE
-455 GRCGFNAPYA
+455 GRSGFHTPYA
-465 ELSDSYRKMADV
+465 ELVAAYRKMADV
-477 VDHWLKTY
+477 GEHWLKTA

-498 EQEVQDLDFQIQEL
+498 EQEVVDLDFQIQEL
-512 RAQLG
+512 RAHLA

-527 AQLEAKVSA
+527 ASLEQKVIA

-545 EALLELATRFCAPL
+545 QALLELATRFCAPL
-559 RTKPELAALF
+559 RSRAELAPLF
-569 TELEAGSAAA
+569 AELEAGNAG

>member
-13 DESTYCFVDGAV
+13 DESSFCFVDGGV

-30 DPRVGTTIAGRYQ
+30 DPRVGTTLGGRYQ
-43 IENILGE
+43 LENVLGE

-79 DKMVRERFRREAKS
+79 DKVVRERFRREAKS
-93 AKKLAHPNVIDIFDE
+93 AKKIAHPNVIDIFDE
-108 GDTGD
+108 GDTDD

-122 LDGEPLDAL
+122 LDGEPLDAI

-137 PLHRALPIMIQVS
+137 PLPRALPIMIQVA

-168 ENIFLARRD
+168 ENIFIARRD

-197 RLTGVGEVFGTPQYM
+197 RLTGVGEVFGTPQYL

-237 MITSTLPFEANDV
+237 MITGTLPLEANDI
-250 PTFLLK
+250 PSFLLK
-256 HLKEPPPKLSSR
+256 HLKATPPKISER
-268 GVKVPVELENL
+268 GIQVPKELEDL
-279 IDSLMAKDPKQR
+279 VDSLMAKDPKQR
-291 PVDAHKVHNDLVS
+291 PVDAHKIHADL
-304 ISQKMGIHPPPEIQH
+304 IAIAQQLGIAPPPEIGA
-319 EQKTAARAPAA
+319 EKKAARAPAA

-341 RRLTV
+341 RRLLV
-346 FEQMLQRAYPSG
+346 FEQMLQRAYPAG
-358 APADQ
+358 PPTDQ
-363 RSTLESVKKVV
+363 RSTLDSVKKIVA
-374 TEIASLRG
+374 EIGQLRG
-382 SSVEDQRKLEGLEGR
+382 SSVEDQRKLESLEGR

-412 GVDASKAREVARA
+412 GIDASKAREIARA
-425 AREGVDPYT
+425 AREGVKPYT
-434 KAVSQARDLA
+434 DAVTQARELA
-444 QKTHGEILHWE
+444 TQVHAELLHWE
-455 GRCGFNAPYA
+455 GRSGFVTPYR
-465 ELSDSYRKMADV
+465 ELSAAYRKMADV
-477 VDHWLKTY
+477 VDHWHQAY
-485 DLEKQAV
+485 ELEKQAV

-498 EQEVQDLDFQIQEL
+498 EQEVTDLDFQIQEL
-512 RAQLG
+512 RGQLA

-527 AQLEAKVSA
+527 ASLEQKVIA
-536 AGKRAGELE
+536 AGKRASELD

-559 RTKPELAALF
+559 RTKPELAPLF
-569 TELEAGSAAA
+569 TELEGESAAA